1 MRHVNKRWMMMEE
14 RWSSLRQWGLGSGNA
29 YFTRNARQRI
39 MTDFIHKKR
48 NQPRPIVCRRGA
60 ANHMFG
66 IHLAVIIATFLGP
79 RWKTF
84 QNLSQIDETNK
95 DAVKFK
101 VLELKKLAEAGARV
115 VSQP

>member
-1 MRHVNKRWMMMEE
+1 MV
-14 RWSSLRQWGLGSGNA
+14 
-29 YFTRNARQRI
+29 
-39 MTDFIHKKR
+39 
-48 NQPRPIVCRRGA
+48 
-60 ANHMFG
+60 G
-66 IHLAVIIATFLGP
+66 IHLAVIIATLLDP